1 MLASTVSLISNSNFD
16 LKVYTNAVTH
26 DEFLHHPHKNLCIRA
41 KVKQCL
47 WVLVVWSHC
56 SGFNLSLFRAMK
68 LSTDRPFINDP
79 VSCNQIDT
87 LYVNYIGIEPW
98 SKEQYPLAFSCMDP
112 ATAPRRTLLVS
123 EMGIRLVPAGLAGF
137 AAVHPFWWFKKG
149 LGRNRYWQW
158 GHYCKVCSNAANTL
172 QHDNIKITSNGVQL
186 WASSK
191 KTVIQHLHQWS
202 STWSSFQKT

>member
-1 MLASTVSLISNSNFD
+1 MLFIGPYWPCRCWPRLCLWFRTQTLIWRFIQIH
-16 LKVYTNAVTH
+16 LW
-26 DEFLHHPHKNLCIRA
+26 IQA

-47 WVLVVWSHC
+47 WVLVFWSHYP
-56 SGFNLSLFRAMK
+56 GFKLSLFRAMK
-68 LSTDRPFINDP
+68 LLTDRPFINDP

-87 LYVNYIGIEPW
+87 IYVNYIGIKPW

-112 ATAPRRTLLVS
+112 TIAPRRTLLVS
-123 EMGIRLVPAGLAGF
+123 EMGIRLMPVGLVGF
-137 AAVHPFWWFKKG
+137 ATVHPFWWFKKG
-149 LGRNRYWQW
+149 LGKNRYLQW

-172 QHDNIKITSNGVQL
+172 QHDSIKITSNGVQL

-191 KTVIQHLHQWS
+191 KTVIQRLHQWP